1 MILVLH
7 WSQVH
12 TVFLGPVNLIGF
24 CIVYK
29 VCTFKWLRNVFI
41 VRGTLRKISHP
52 EERMKNL
59 TNKRVGGYT
68 KPPHKFCC
76 HLTPRSFHRGVT
88 VRRAA
93 RVMTGHSLFF
103 FLSFFCQLLF
113 KYSNVSHQTG
123 WRGSVV
129 RRSVGGQGVLIT
141 TVSREEGC
149 KRPLWLVSIR
159 VAWPLTPDLWIQVG
173 HQQHRVDSRGRH
185 LQGDT
190 RRRHQRAWNCC
201 HWQTCRDEKDYI
213 CIYIN
218 NIYMAFVIN

>member
-1 MILVLH
+1 M
-7 WSQVH
+7 
-12 TVFLGPVNLIGF
+12 FLGPVNLTGF

-76 HLTPRSFHRGVT
+76 HLAARSFHRGVT

-103 FLSFFCQLLF
+103 CQLLL

-159 VAWPLTPDLWIQVG
+159 VARPLTPWPLDSGWTPAAQSG
-173 HQQHRVDSRGRH
+173 QQGAPSAGRRAAATPASLERLPLTD
-185 LQGDT
+185 LQG
-190 RRRHQRAWNCC
+190 RERLHM
-201 HWQTCRDEKDYI
+201 YI
-213 CIYIN
+213 YK
-218 NIYMAFVIN
+218 